1 MSKRLVVCGWVALC
15 VAGLAIWS
23 APGSSSAS
31 PGRQVLDVYSSMP
44 LQGPAEAHA
53 AAIVNGVKLALKQ
66 AGESAGRWAINY
78 ISLDDST
85 AAAGQWDPVRCA
97 ANARRA
103 AADPNA
109 VYYVGEFNSGCS
121 EVSIPILN
129 QANVPQVSPVNTY
142 VGLTTHDPGSAPGE
156 PSKYYPA
163 GKRTYL
169 RISARDTVQAAALL
183 TAMHRDGCR
192 RVAIANDQE
201 AYGHGLAALMG
212 SLKHRYGV
220 RIVSSIGID
229 PTARSVRA
237 YARSLQAQHVDC
249 FMFAG
254 ITASDAVLVTEDV
267 AAAIPRAKL
276 YGGDGIC
283 PSSFTDPAAHGIPT
297 SIGRRFKCTVLNL
310 PLNAYPGG
318 PAFVSAY
325 KEGYGVAN
333 PDPYAIYGYEA
344 MKLGLDTIA
353 SLGSNGNSRPAIL
366 KALLA
371 TKDRHSAIGTYSFDR
386 NGDTTLRSYGLY
398 KVKGR
403 RGTLAFVQNV
413 NPR

>member
-1 MSKRLVVCGWVALC
+1 VPARLVLRGWVAVCL
-15 VAGLAIWS
+15 VGLAMWT
-23 APGSSSAS
+23 APGGSGAS
-31 PGRQVLDVYSSMP
+31 PARQILDVYSSMP
-44 LQGPAEAHA
+44 LQGPAEADA
-53 AAIVNGVKLALKQ
+53 VAIVNGIKLALKQ
-66 AGESAGRWAINY
+66 AGRSVGPWAINY

-85 AAAGQWDPVRCA
+85 AAAGRWDPVKCA

-121 EVSIPILN
+121 QVSIPILN
-129 QANVPQVSPVNTY
+129 QANVPQVSPDNTY

-156 PSKYYPA
+156 PSKYYPS
-163 GKRTYL
+163 GERTYL

-183 TAMHRDGCR
+183 TTMRRDGCR

-201 AYGHGLAALMG
+201 AYGHGLAALME

-220 RIVSSIGID
+220 RVVSRIGVD
-229 PTARSVRA
+229 RTARSYRA
-237 YARSLQAQHVDC
+237 YARSLRALHVDC

-254 ITASDAVLVTEDV
+254 MTASNAVPVTEDV

-283 PSSFTDPAAHGIPT
+283 LSSFTDPAARGIPA
-297 SIGRRFKCTVLNL
+297 SIARRFKCTVLNL

-318 PAFVSAY
+318 PSFLSAY
-325 KEGYGVAN
+325 QAEYGVSN

-353 SLGSNGNSRPAIL
+353 SLGADGNSRPAIL
-366 KALLA
+366 KTLLA
-371 TKDRHSAIGTYSFDR
+371 TKDRHSVIGTYSFNR

-398 KVKGR
+398 EVKGR
-403 RGTLAFVQNV
+403 RGALVFVRNV

>member
-1 MSKRLVVCGWVALC
+1 
-15 VAGLAIWS
+15 
-23 APGSSSAS
+23 
-31 PGRQVLDVYSSMP
+31 VLDVYSSMP
-44 LQGPAEAHA
+44 LHGPDQARAVG
-53 AAIVNGVKLALKQ
+53 IVNGIKLALKQ
-66 AGESAGRWAINY
+66 AGGSAGPWAIKY

-85 AAAGQWDPVRCA
+85 AAAGRWDPVRCA
-97 ANARRA
+97 ASARRA

-121 EVSIPILN
+121 QVSIPILN
-129 QANVPQVSPVNTY
+129 QANVPQLSPDNTY
-142 VGLTTHDPGSAPGE
+142 VGLTTHDPGSAPDE
-156 PSKYYPA
+156 PSKYYPS
-163 GKRTYL
+163 GERTYL

-183 TAMHRDGCR
+183 TTMRRDGCR

-201 AYGHGLAALMG
+201 TYGHELAALMG

-220 RIVSSIGID
+220 RVVSSIGID
-229 PTARSVRA
+229 RTGRSYGA
-237 YARSLQAQHVDC
+237 YARSLRTLHIDC

-254 ITASDAVLVTEDV
+254 ITASNAVLVTEDV
-267 AAAIPRAKL
+267 AAAIPRARL

-283 PSSFTDPAAHGIPT
+283 LRSFTDPAAHGIPA
-297 SIGRRFKCTVLNL
+297 SIGRRFECTVLNL
-310 PLNAYPGG
+310 PLNTYPGG
-318 PAFVSAY
+318 PAFRSAY
-325 KEGYGVAN
+325 EAEYGVSN

-353 SLGSNGNSRPAIL
+353 SLGSEGNNRPAVL

-371 TKDRHSAIGTYSFDR
+371 TNDRHSVIGTYSFDR

-398 KVKGR
+398 KLKGR
-403 RGTLAFVQNV
+403 RGTLVFVRNV

>member
-1 MSKRLVVCGWVALC
+1 VQERLAVRGWVALC
-15 VAGLAIWS
+15 LAGLAMWG
-23 APGSSSAS
+23 AAGSSGAS
-31 PGRQVLDVYSSMP
+31 PDQQALDVYSSMP
-44 LQGPAEAHA
+44 LHGA
-53 AAIVNGVKLALKQ
+53 AKAQAVAIVNGIKLAVKQ
-66 AGESAGRWAINY
+66 AGGSAGPWAINY

-85 AAAGQWDPVRCA
+85 AAAGKWDPVRCA

-129 QANVPQVSPVNTY
+129 QANVPQVSPDNTY

-156 PSKYYPA
+156 PSKYYPS
-163 GKRTYL
+163 GERTYL
-169 RISARDTVQAAALL
+169 RISARDTVEAGALL

-192 RVAIANDQE
+192 RVAIANDQG
-201 AYGHGLAALMG
+201 AYGYGLAALMG

-220 RIVSSIGID
+220 RIDSSIGID
-229 PTARSVRA
+229 PTARSYRA
-237 YARSLQAQHVDC
+237 YARSLRAQHVDC

-254 ITASDAVLVTEDV
+254 IASSNAVLVTEAV
-267 AAAIPRAKL
+267 AGAIPRAKL

-283 PSSFTDPAAHGIPT
+283 SRSFTDPAAHGIPAL
-297 SIGRRFKCTVLNL
+297 IGRRFKCTVLNL

-318 PAFVSAY
+318 PAFLAAY
-325 KEGYGVAN
+325 KTEYGVSN
-333 PDPYAIYGYEA
+333 PNPYAIYGYEA
-344 MKLGLDTIA
+344 MKLGLDTVA

-371 TKDRHSAIGTYSFDR
+371 TKDRHSVIGTYRFDR
-386 NGDTTLRSYGLY
+386 NGDTTLRTYGLY
-398 KVKGR
+398 KVTGAH
-403 RGTLAFVQNV
+403 GTLVFVRNV

>member
-1 MSKRLVVCGWVALC
+1 M
-15 VAGLAIWS
+15 WS
-23 APGSSSAS
+23 APGGSGASA
-31 PGRQVLDVYSSMP
+31 GKQVLDVYSSMP
-44 LQGPAEAHA
+44 LQGPAEGHA
-53 AAIVNGVKLALKQ
+53 VAIVNGIKLALKQ
-66 AGESAGRWAINY
+66 AGGSAGPWAINY
-78 ISLDDST
+78 ISLDNST
-85 AAAGQWDPVRCA
+85 AAAGRWDPVRCA

-109 VYYVGEFNSGCS
+109 VYYMGEFNSGCS

-129 QANVPQVSPVNTY
+129 QANVPQVSPDNTY
-142 VGLTTHDPGSAPGE
+142 VGLTTHDPGSTPGE
-156 PSKYYPA
+156 PSKYYPS
-163 GKRTYL
+163 GERTYL

-183 TAMHRDGCR
+183 TAMRRDGCR
-192 RVAIANDQE
+192 RVAIANDQG

-220 RIVSSIGID
+220 RVVSSIGID
-229 PTARSVRA
+229 RTARSYRA

-254 ITASDAVLVTEDV
+254 ITASNAVLVTEGV

-283 PSSFTDPAAHGIPT
+283 LSSFTDPAAHGIPA

-318 PAFVSAY
+318 PAFLSAY
-325 KEGYGVAN
+325 EAEYGVSN

-344 MKLGLDTIA
+344 MNLGLHTIA
-353 SLGSNGNSRPAIL
+353 SLGSDGNSRPAIL

-371 TKDRHSAIGTYSFDR
+371 TKDRHSVIGTYSFDR

-403 RGTLAFVQNV
+403 RGTLVFVRNV